1 MPEPIITPVAQRS
14 SSLSGSQPEFSTASE
29 AATIARWMK
38 RSIFFWSL
46 TGIHSAR
53 SSLPSALAPW
63 GTCPATLLGRLLVSK
78 DWMAPMPDSPL
89 ISRRQTCSAPT
100 PSGLATPIPVTTTRR
115 IVTIPLGAR
124 SGGLLLLDVV
134 DRILHGADLLRRVL
148 GDLDAERLLER
159 HHQLDRVEAVGA
171 QVIDERRL
179 GCDLRLLDAEV
190 LHHDLLNLVGNFAH
204 LTRYSWKGPAF
215 PPGCSSHIRPGR
227 TRSAPHTRPGRSSG
241 PLSMVFR
248 REPTRP
254 PAARAPLR
262 AMRGNPIRS
271 SPFRRSHAASHPS
284 PSPPRPTRDR
294 RPPPPRHRAGP
305 GGRAGWRPTA
315 CRAAPRR
322 APPS

>member
-89 ISRRQTCSAPT
+89 ISRRQTCSNPM
-100 PSGLATPIPVTTTRR
+100 PSGLATPMPVTTTRR
-115 IVTIPLGAR
+115 IATILLGAR

-134 DRILHGADLLRRVL
+134 EGVLHGADLLRRVFRN
-148 GDLDAERLLER
+148 LDAERLLER
-159 HHQLDRVEAVGA
+159 HHQLDGVETVGA

-190 LHHDLLNLVGNFAH
+190 LHHDLLYLVGNLAH
-204 LTRYSWKGPAF
+204 RIHYSWKRSCVPA
-215 PPGCSSHIRPGR
+215 
-227 TRSAPHTRPGRSSG
+227 RSFFAYPAGQGTIAPHTRPGRSSG
-241 PLSMVFR
+241 PLSMVSR
-248 REPTRP
+248 R
-254 PAARAPLR
+254 
-262 AMRGNPIRS
+262 
-271 SPFRRSHAASHPS
+271 
-284 PSPPRPTRDR
+284 
-294 RPPPPRHRAGP
+294 
-305 GGRAGWRPTA
+305 
-315 CRAAPRR
+315 
-322 APPS
+322 